1 MADPSTLGMIG
12 GIGSSIVGGIMS
24 AQGARQ
30 QGKAAQQMGLFQAG
44 IASINAGIAR
54 QNANYIRQQG
64 EVQAQ
69 RFGMGAKSRMADIVS
84 AQGASGLDVGSG
96 SSKMVQDSFKVVS
109 DMDMAQIRANA
120 AKAAY
125 DYDIQAQ
132 SHDLESI
139 GHLMGVENAKAA
151 TRINVMSSIVGSAS
165 SVADKWMSYSRFA
178 PSSGKLFGFGG

>member
-1 MADPSTLGMIG
+1 MADPATIGMIG
-12 GIGSSIVGGIMS
+12 GAGASIAGGLIS
-24 AQGARQ
+24 AAGARQ
-30 QGKAAQQMGLFQAG
+30 SGRAAQQMGMFQAG
-44 IASINAGIAR
+44 IASINAQIAR

-69 RFGMGAKSRMADIVS
+69 RFGMGARAKMGDIVS

-96 SSKMVQDSFKVVS
+96 SAKMVQESYKVVS
-109 DMDMAQIRANA
+109 DMDMAQIRSNA

-139 GHLMGVENAKAA
+139 GHLMGVENAKKA
-151 TRINVMSSIVGSAS
+151 TSLNVMSSIIGSAS
-165 SVADKWMSYSRFA
+165 SVADKWMAYSRFA
-178 PSSGKLFGFGG
+178 PTSGNMFGFGG

>member
-1 MADPSTLGMIG
+1 MADPSTIGMIG
-12 GIGSSIVGGIMS
+12 SVGASIAGGLLS

-30 QGKAAQQMGLFQAG
+30 QGKAAQQMGMFQAG
-44 IASINAGIAR
+44 IASINASIAR

-69 RFGMGAKSRMADIVS
+69 RFGMGARSRMGDIVS

-96 SSKMVQDSFKVVS
+96 SSKMVQESAKIVS
-109 DMDMAQIRANA
+109 DMDMAQIRSNA

-139 GHLMGVENAKAA
+139 GHMMGVENTKAA
-151 TRINVMSSIVGSAS
+151 TRLNVMSSIVGSAA

-178 PSSGKLFGFGG
+178 PSAGSMFGFGG